1 MQQREKNAIPRELL
15 GNDAWDHVVHE
26 ARYLR
31 RDMRWEREWKTGL
44 CSGMVNECREAWA
57 RRIDERGFFVADESV
72 VLVRE
77 EQEEEG
83 VPERV
88 EVLGYRRQ
96 AVSSHPWRAATSVE
110 WDMESPEVRDG
121 SLGVES
127 WDVIEDLN
135 RRDRADDSS

>member
-1 MQQREKNAIPRELL
+1 MQQREKNSIPREI

-44 CSGMVNECREAWA
+44 CSGMANECREAWA
-57 RRIDERGFFVADESV
+57 RRIDERGFFVRDESV

-77 EQEEEG
+77 EQEG
-83 VPERV
+83 VPGRV

-96 AVSSHPWRAATSVE
+96 ATSHPWRAATSVE
-110 WDMESPEVRDG
+110 WNMESEELRDG
-121 SLGVES
+121 SQAVES
-127 WDVIEDLN
+127 WDVVKEL
-135 RRDRADDSS
+135 